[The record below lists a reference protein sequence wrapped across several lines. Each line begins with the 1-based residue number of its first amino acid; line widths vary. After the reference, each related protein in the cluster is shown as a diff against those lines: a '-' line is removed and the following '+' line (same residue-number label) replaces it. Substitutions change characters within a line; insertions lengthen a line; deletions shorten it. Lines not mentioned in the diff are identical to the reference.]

1 MHFKMVGTSI
11 DSSGI
16 QLDRIES
23 KSGKD
28 KTRLLL
34 MNQIDIK
41 GWLPASVANKAMMST
56 MSEMAQSMIRFAK
69 NDFMF

>member
-1 MHFKMVGTSI
+1 
-11 DSSGI
+11 
-16 QLDRIES
+16 
-23 KSGKD
+23 
-28 KTRLLL
+28 